1 MVEKY
6 IAVENVAG
14 YKVGDVVDYDL
25 AKKWINMY
33 KVAPVVTEDVFK
45 NKVKVDSKLTEED
58 NNTKSNER
66 KKELE
71 KMNKDDL
78 FELAVS
84 AELQV
89 DNNMPK
95 KQILNIIEKYEEHN
109 GVIEIKSEEMKE

>member
-25 AKKWINMY
+25 AKKWIKMY

-45 NKVKVDSKLTEED
+45 NKVKVDSKLAEED
-58 NNTKSNER
+58 KNTKSTER